1 MTQATAR
8 QALARFQVLL
18 ADLLTSSR
26 STLSAKA
33 STMALSSVRVDGLL
47 FLTSSIA
54 TPQNQKSRQLM
65 SGDLAGQA
73 MLVRS
78 TWNHARACKAVA
90 NVSFEVTLKKSLR
103 VLSIEISNFPIKSN
117 LEMSEK
123 IILSGKKV

>member
-117 LEMSEK
+117 LEMTEK